1 MTTCTPNSYVTQ
13 LPGDLNLKFIKGDD
27 FSLGIQWNID
37 ITDYVFEAYIE
48 PENQDNDIALG
59 IEITSASSGKM
70 NMIISGSSTSDL
82 PVSNNEWF
90 MNWTNPSGLKRT
102 VLAGNLILLEE

>member
-1 MTTCTPNSYVTQ
+1 MTTCVPTNYVTQ
-13 LPGDLNLKFIKGDD
+13 LAGELNFKFIKGND
-27 FSLGIQWNID
+27 FSLGIRWNID
-37 ITDYVFEAYIE
+37 ITGYVFEAYID
-48 PENQDNDIALG
+48 PENQDTDIAIGL
-59 IEITSASSGKM
+59 EITSASSGKM
-70 NMIISGSSTSDL
+70 NMVISASSTSNL